1 MAAFA
6 KGLDKDVDVHINCVN
21 EFENVFMVVTRPDID
36 HGWSPFVVDIV
47 DKKREDM
54 NIRIYQMH
62 D

>member
-6 KGLDKDVDVHINCVN
+6 KGPDKDVDVHINCVN

-36 HGWSPFVVDIV
+36 HGWSPFAVDIV